1 MLKTTA
7 RPRAAA
13 SWLDLWRTGKTLKSS
28 FAEQMDCI
36 REVYYLLDET
46 IQTPNHAPA
55 SYRVTMGTIP
65 DQFYTLRKNI
75 FSTLFH
81 TSYHLLDLPRE
92 RRLLYGKLNHL
103 FRIWV
108 TSADNLLDEED
119 KEVVPLTM
127 PGQSPIMRQVVAI
140 MAADRVLKKLLDE
153 AVNDEVINA
162 DQARQLA
169 DSSLQVL
176 LPSAALEASEEGGL
190 RQRPA
195 PAYVLSTIHVLKTGI
210 LFHVP
215 FLGPDLIEPQIDQ
228 RRLAELKQ
236 ALLHFGLGCQL
247 LDDLRDL
254 ARDFIEG
261 RHNYVL
267 STLEQQQHPI
277 LQTWRQRPL
286 TTDARLYQEVPQA
299 SLPTVRLALQ
309 YLKESLTALKQLG
322 LGIPLLSTDRM
333 ACSMLTILDLE
344 DLRHAC

>member
-1 MLKTTA
+1 MLKTA
-7 RPRAAA
+7 RRPKAMG

-28 FAEQMDCI
+28 FAEQIDCI
-36 REVYYLLDET
+36 REIYRLLDET
-46 IQTPNHAPA
+46 IQTPSHAPA
-55 SYRVTMGTIP
+55 NYHVSMGVIP
-65 DQFYTLRKNI
+65 DNFYCLRKNI

-81 TSYHLLDLPRE
+81 SSYHLLDLSLE

-108 TSADNLLDEED
+108 TSADNLLDKED

-127 PGQSPIMRQVVAI
+127 PGQSPIMRQVVTI

-153 AVNDEVINA
+153 AVIDGVINPE
-162 DQARQLA
+162 QARQLA

-190 RQRPA
+190 GKRPA
-195 PAYVLSTIHVLKTGI
+195 PDYVLSTIHVLKTGI

-215 FLGPDLIEPQIDQ
+215 FLGPELIEPQIDQ
-228 RRLAELKQ
+228 HRLAKLKE
-236 ALLHFGLGCQL
+236 AMLKFGLGCQL

-254 ARDFIEG
+254 AKDFIEG

-267 STLEQQQHPI
+267 SRLEQEQHPI
-277 LQTWRQRPL
+277 LKDWQQRSL
-286 TTDARLYQEVPQA
+286 NTDARLYQEVPQA
-299 SLPTVRLALQ
+299 CLPTVRLALQ
-309 YLKESLTALKQLG
+309 YLKESLTSLKQLG
-322 LGIPLLSTDRM
+322 LGIPPLSADRM
-333 ACSMLTILDLE
+333 AYSMLNILDLK